1 MRAQEMS
8 PRQHQ
13 ELIEEFEPQEG
24 DLGFILRIKH
34 KKLNR
39 EAASLFF
46 DGLFEYYH
54 LFLRQHPRMLVIRI
68 NPRESYVVMSILPS
82 KKSVFNRIK
91 TGYFADA
98 TVLSVE
104 PYRKDFLTF
113 VGKSL
118 KRSYPLNR
126 STDGDADL
134 FVSSGPDSCDR
145 CA

>member
-1 MRAQEMS
+1 MS
-8 PRQHQ
+8 PDQHKLLLQ
-13 ELIEEFEPQEG
+13 EFEPKEG

-34 KKLNR
+34 QKLNR
-39 EAASLFF
+39 EAASRFF

-54 LFLRQHPRMLVIRI
+54 LFLKQHPTMLVIRI
-68 NPRESYVVMSILPS
+68 SPRESYVVMSILPS

-104 PYRKDFLTF
+104 PYRKNFLTF
-113 VGKSL
+113 IGKSL

-126 STDGDADL
+126 STDGNADL

>member
-1 MRAQEMS
+1 MS

-13 ELIEEFEPQEG
+13 ELLEEFEPKEG
-24 DLGFILRIKH
+24 DLGFILRIRH
-34 KKLNR
+34 QKLNR
-39 EAASLFF
+39 EAASRFF

-54 LFLRQHPRMLVIRI
+54 LFLKQHPTMLVIRI
-68 NPRESYVVMSILPS
+68 SPRESYVVMSILPS

-91 TGYFADA
+91 KGYFADA
-98 TVLSVE
+98 KVLRVE
-104 PYRKDFLTF
+104 PYQRDFLTF

-126 STDGDADL
+126 STDCDADL